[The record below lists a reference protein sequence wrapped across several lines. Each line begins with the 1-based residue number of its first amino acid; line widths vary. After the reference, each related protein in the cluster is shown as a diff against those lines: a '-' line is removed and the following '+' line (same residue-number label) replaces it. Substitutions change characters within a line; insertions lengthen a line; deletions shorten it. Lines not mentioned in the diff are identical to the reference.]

1 MSEESDLNAAAA
13 EQAANNPLP
22 PEPRYGQRD
31 PYLEANG
38 FYNTPP
44 RADPTLVSAR
54 PVRPARANK
63 SQRPRNSDEDIS
75 RGALFAS
82 LIIPL
87 GVVVWL
93 LLWSMGWMASFVAF
107 GVSFG
112 AAKLYLYG
120 TKQQISRPGVWA
132 ILIVTAVTM
141 LLSFFAGLWYDVA
154 KVMNLG
160 VWESLLGRKVWV
172 TLFDNMANNP
182 DYWPNY
188 VWELLSALLFG
199 ALGSFFLLYRL
210 FKQTK

>member
-1 MSEESDLNAAAA
+1 MSEESELNAASA
-13 EQAANNPLP
+13 EQAANNPTT

-31 PYLEANG
+31 PFLEANG

-54 PVRPARANK
+54 PARPNR
-63 SQRPRNSDEDIS
+63 SRRPRNAGEDIS
-75 RGALFAS
+75 RGVLFAS
-82 LIIPL
+82 LVIPL
-87 GVVVWL
+87 GVVAWL

-112 AAKLYLYG
+112 AAKLYLHG
-120 TKQQISRPGVWA
+120 TEQQLSRRGVWA
-132 ILIVTAVTM
+132 ISIVTAATM

-154 KVMNLG
+154 KFMNLG
-160 VWESLLGRKVWV
+160 VWESLLGRTVWF

-188 VWELLSALLFG
+188 VWDLLSALLFG